1 MYSLSNKILT
11 LVVVGIITSG
21 CASNKEQEN
30 AEQSWIQQHSLY
42 DGNDS
47 ALFVNS
53 EFKSKDKK
61 DEEPPTKE
69 EYIARGDQAWRS
81 GDTELALFEYLRALK
96 LDEQDKTIYL
106 KIGLVHEGR
115 SNDRLSEAAY
125 KEALIIDPDY
135 IPVIERLG
143 KIILKQRNYI
153 EAKIAFNKAIR
164 LDRERLLRLS
174 IEQAAAEK
182 DDNKETDDEDSAQIG
197 EEEVVSDVPAEA
209 PLFDRQSPFY
219 AYNGLG
225 VIYDLEGEHEQA
237 MENYEI
243 ARKILPRSA
252 IIYNNIGYSYYLVDN
267 LKVAENFF
275 SQAVAL
281 NSDYAEAWRNLALL
295 YVRQG
300 RYEKA
305 VHVLVSKFDD
315 KPSAYNTVG
324 YLCMLDKKYD
334 SADEYFQLAINT
346 SPVYYKVANENM
358 ATNRKLYSQ
367 SVYEELTHN

>member
-1 MYSLSNKILT
+1 MYSLSNKILS

-21 CASNKEQEN
+21 CAANKDQEM
-30 AEQSWIQQHSLY
+30 AEKAWIEQHSLY
-42 DGNDS
+42 DGDDS

-61 DEEPPTKE
+61 DAEPPTKE
-69 EYIARGDQAWRS
+69 AYIARGDQAWRS

-96 LDEQDKTIYL
+96 LDEQDKIIYL

-143 KIILKQRNYI
+143 KIILKKRNYI
-153 EAKIAFNKAIR
+153 EAKIAFDNAVR

-174 IEQAAAEK
+174 IEQVAAVE
-182 DDNKETDDEDSAQIG
+182 DDNKETDDEDSAQTG
-197 EEEVVSDVPAEA
+197 EEEVVSDVPVEA

-243 ARKILPRSA
+243 ARQILPRSA
-252 IIYNNIGYSYYLVDN
+252 MIYNNIGYSYYLVDN
-267 LKVAENFF
+267 LEVAENFF

-315 KPSAYNTVG
+315 MPSAYNTVG
-324 YLCMLDKKYD
+324 YLCMLDKKFD